1 MAWTD
6 HLQNFGEGALGSVVK
21 RRERELMGEE
31 GEASQI
37 DALSQCQDE
46 VRYLREVVNNLTGGT
61 NDEASDGFETPD
73 YGGFDAFS
81 SGIDATPPPLPRN
94 PFEDNLKRGLQG
106 VFRRQR

>member
-1 MAWTD
+1 MSWQRR
-6 HLQNFGEGALGSVVK
+6 LQNAASGAAGGVG
-21 RRERELMGEE
+21 RRLEY
-31 GEASQI
+31 EARRDYEDENDGGG
-37 DALSQCQDE
+37 DALAQCQAHVTDLQKMIQAMQGGGDE
-46 VRYLREVVNNLTGGT
+46 Y
-61 NDEASDGFETPD
+61 EAPD

>member
-6 HLQNFGEGALGSVVK
+6 HLQNFGQGALGSVIK
-21 RRERELMGEE
+21 RREHELREEEGEE
-31 GEASQI
+31 GQI

-46 VRYLREVVNNLTGGT
+46 VRHLREVVNNLTGGT

-81 SGIDATPPPLPRN
+81 SGTPAPPPTYGQTFN
-94 PFEDNLKRGLQG
+94 KNLKRGLQD